1 MASPLNALQMKA
13 SNSCKIKVLRIL
25 FINVKGADKVFR
37 KNLESLTPRTLF
49 SKKIGE
55 EPEMRTENFIEE

>member
-13 SNSCKIKVLRIL
+13 FNSCKIKVLSIL

-37 KNLESLTPRTLF
+37 KKPWILDPSNPWTLF
-49 SKKIGE
+49 SNKIGE
-55 EPEMRTENFIEE
+55 KPEM

>member
-1 MASPLNALQMKA
+1 MASPLSVPCWSEAKIPLAGQMKA

-37 KNLESLTPRTLF
+37 KKP
-49 SKKIGE
+49 
-55 EPEMRTENFIEE
+55 